1 MLESLG
7 FFLGLV
13 SIVLGTAICGVVMV
27 FIVEKQ
33 KDYKKKKSKKEYLL
47 KKQKE
52 YEDKC
57 NNKVK

>member
-27 FIVEKQ
+27 FIIEKQ